1 MVTSRGL
8 DGAGRHLGWASR
20 ARSQLGACWRGPDMG
35 YLPCPR
41 RLFSLSLGSAQPK
54 AKWRNFQRRAPGSN
68 GPAPHPSPLPSHPW
82 PLAEASFVIPPPNP
96 SFQPCS
102 HHRLL
107 GAPVLQHPAPHPAP
121 KASSQGPGGWVH
133 RLAKQT
139 YPGAPESRLDL
150 PRRGVAVSSSC
161 SAWPVQPHAGTQTQS
176 PGCLEQLLPKGRG
189 CISSLGLHRPPVTGL
204 SQPIPQA
211 QCGSEPPRGTRS
223 FNPRQGPYFP
233 LCTDGCVRH
242 QEATYALQ
250 GGRKFIPNPCVWPP
264 LSRHPGP
271 LVNPQ
276 RPSLAR

>member
-1 MVTSRGL
+1 M
-8 DGAGRHLGWASR
+8 
-20 ARSQLGACWRGPDMG
+20 
-35 YLPCPR
+35 
-41 RLFSLSLGSAQPK
+41 
-54 AKWRNFQRRAPGSN
+54 

-82 PLAEASFVIPPPNP
+82 PQAEVSFVIPPPNP
-96 SFQPCS
+96 SFQTCS

-139 YPGAPESRLDL
+139 YPRAPESRLDL

-176 PGCLEQLLPKGRG
+176 QGRLEQLLPKGRD

-223 FNPRQGPYFP
+223 FNPRQGPYSP

-242 QEATYALQ
+242 QEVTYALQ

-264 LSRHPGP
+264 LSCHPGP

-276 RPSLAR
+276 RPSLACYLHIRDSVCHEPWPCAGPHAGPRVSGLVSWVPFLCWLPWRMWGPWPPPQKRLSRPWQLPPRE